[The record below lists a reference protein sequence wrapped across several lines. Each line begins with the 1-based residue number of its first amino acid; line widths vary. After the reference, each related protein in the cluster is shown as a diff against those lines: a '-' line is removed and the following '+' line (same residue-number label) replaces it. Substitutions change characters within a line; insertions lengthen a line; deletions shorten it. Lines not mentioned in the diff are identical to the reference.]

1 MYRCGYAFVG
11 GPCEERRCRR
21 IPRRHF
27 TDRPLV
33 RLRYPSRR
41 MNEPGETP
49 QSDIPEGVGLADHPL
64 TAQRL
69 EKVDRLRSR
78 GIDPYPLGY
87 TRDSSASDLHD
98 RFAGLDPDVN
108 TGEVV
113 EVAGRLMN
121 LRRLGRL
128 VFGVLQDYSGRIQ
141 LFVDERGLGDA
152 AWAAFGDLDTGD
164 WVWARGEVMTT
175 RRGELSVGVGD
186 FALLAKGLRP
196 LPAKWHGLR
205 DKERRF
211 RRRELDLLVNPEAR
225 HVAEAR
231 AGVASELRRQ
241 FEGRGFIEVETPVLQ
256 IQAGGALARPFETYH
271 NALGIE
277 MYLRIATE
285 LHLKRLVVG
294 GMERVFE
301 LGRVFRNEGIDS
313 THNPEFTTLEAYQA
327 LADYRDIMQLMEEV
341 IPAVAERA
349 VGTSCLTYQGRPI
362 DLRPPYRRV
371 PMLDLVGEALDAPVT
386 PSTPPSRLRSL
397 ADRAGVE
404 TDATW
409 GFGKLVEEIFDHR
422 VVPGLW
428 EPTFVIDHPIDISP
442 LARRHRS
449 IDGLVERFELFI
461 AGSEHADAFTELN
474 DPIDQRGRFE
484 AQAAARAAGDQS
496 AHPVDEDFLR
506 ALEVGMPPTGGLGIG
521 VDRLVMLLT
530 DQRNLREVVLFPHLR
545 PEAR

>member
-1 MYRCGYAFVG
+1 M
-11 GPCEERRCRR
+11 PE
-21 IPRRHF
+21 
-27 TDRPLV
+27 
-33 RLRYPSRR
+33 
-41 MNEPGETP
+41 
-49 QSDIPEGVGLADHPL
+49 SDIPDDVGLADHPL
-64 TAQRL
+64 TAHRL
-69 EKVDRLRSR
+69 EKVARLRAE
-78 GIDPYPLGY
+78 GIDPYPLGH
-87 TRDSSASDLHD
+87 TRDAAASELHE
-98 RFAGLDPDVN
+98 RFADLDPDMR

-141 LFVDERGLGDA
+141 LFVDERGLGA
-152 AWAAFGDLDTGD
+152 ARLAAFEDLDQGD
-164 WVWARGEVMTT
+164 WVWARGEAMTT
-175 RRGELSVGVGD
+175 RRGELSVHVVD
-186 FALLAKGLRP
+186 FALLAKGMRP
-196 LPAKWHGLR
+196 LPGKWHGLR

-225 HVAEAR
+225 RVAAVR
-231 AGVASELRRQ
+231 AGVVSELRRQ

-271 NALGIE
+271 NALGID

-294 GMERVFE
+294 GLERVFE
-301 LGRVFRNEGIDS
+301 LGRVFRNEGIDA

-341 IPAVAERA
+341 IPAVADR
-349 VGTSCLTYQGRPI
+349 VVDTSCLTYQGRRI
-362 DLRPPYRRV
+362 DLRPPYRRA
-371 PMLDLVGEALDAPVT
+371 PMLGLVGEALGASVT
-386 PSTPPSRLRSL
+386 PSTPVARLRDL

-404 TDATW
+404 TDPAW
-409 GFGKLVEEIFDHR
+409 GFGRLVEEVFDHR
-422 VVPGLW
+422 VAAGLW
-428 EPTFVIDHPIDISP
+428 DPTFVIDHPIDISP

-449 IDGLVERFELFI
+449 VEGLVERFELFI
-461 AGSEHADAFTELN
+461 AGSEHVDAFTELN

-484 AQAAARAAGDQS
+484 AQAAARAAGDHS
-496 AHPVDEDFLR
+496 AHPIDEDFLR

-545 PEAR
+545 PEQAPG

>member
-1 MYRCGYAFVG
+1 
-11 GPCEERRCRR
+11 
-21 IPRRHF
+21 
-27 TDRPLV
+27 
-33 RLRYPSRR
+33 
-41 MNEPGETP
+41 MNSSGEALE
-49 QSDIPEGVGLADHPL
+49 SDMPEGVGLADHPQ
-64 TAQRL
+64 TVHRL
-69 EKVDRLRSR
+69 EKVARLRAE

-87 TRDSSASDLHD
+87 TRDMSASELHD
-98 RFAGLDPDVN
+98 RFAGLDPDTH

-121 LRRLGRL
+121 LRSLGRL

-141 LFVDERGLGDA
+141 LFVDERGLGGVRM
-152 AWAAFGDLDTGD
+152 AAFADLDQGD

-175 RRGELSVGVGD
+175 RRGELSVRVAD

-196 LPAKWHGLR
+196 LPGKWHGLK

-225 HVAEAR
+225 RIAEVR
-231 AGVASELRRQ
+231 AGVVSELRRQ

-271 NALGIE
+271 NALGID

-313 THNPEFTTLEAYQA
+313 KHNPEFTTLEAYQA

-341 IPAVAERA
+341 IPAVAERV
-349 VGTSCLTYQGRPI
+349 VGASRLIYQGRRI

-371 PMLDLVGEALDAPVT
+371 PMLALVGEALDASVT
-386 PSTPPSRLRSL
+386 PSTPVARLRDL
-397 ADRAGVE
+397 VDRAGLE
-404 TDATW
+404 TDPVW
-409 GFGKLVEEIFDHR
+409 GFGRLVEQVFDHR
-422 VVPGLW
+422 VAPGLW
-428 EPTFVIDHPIDISP
+428 NPTFVIDHPIDISP

-449 IDGLVERFELFI
+449 VEGLVERFELFI
-461 AGSEHADAFTELN
+461 AGSEYADAFTELN

-484 AQAAARAAGDQS
+484 AQAAARAAGDHS
-496 AHPVDEDFLR
+496 AHPIDEDFLR

-545 PEAR
+545 PEATPR